1 MLSAYKLFALCGC
14 IDIKSL
20 FPCNAYIA
28 AALCLD
34 GEQVARIV
42 CPFLVM
48 ILILDLRIFLAYGI
62 CRKRGFIRSLTHI
75 VEQGFHLS
83 AYVVEEVYGLDVA

>member
-1 MLSAYKLFALCGC
+1 MLSAYELFAFGSC

-34 GEQVARIV
+34 GEQVALFV

>member
-1 MLSAYKLFALCGC
+1 MLSAYELFAFGSC

-34 GEQVARIV
+34 GEQVARLV
-42 CPFLVM
+42 CPFLVT
-48 ILILDLRIFLAYGI
+48 IFVLDLRVFLAYGV
-62 CRKRGFIRSLTHI
+62 CRKRSLIRSLTHI
-75 VEQGFHLS
+75 IEQGFHLS

>member
-28 AALCLD
+28 AAICLD
-34 GEQVARIV
+34 GEHVALFV

>member
-34 GEQVARIV
+34 GEQVARLV
-42 CPFLVM
+42 CPFLVT
-48 ILILDLRIFLAYGI
+48 IFVLDLRVFLAYGV
-62 CRKRGFIRSLTHI
+62 CRKCSLIRCLTHI